1 MKRKNKLLI
10 FKFLI
15 SLLVL
20 FPMTFIMSLVLFE
33 SLTSICFIS
42 LVSIVLSVGHT
53 FIPNDEEDLKEETKM
68 EIQEEIKKEASKIE
82 EVPSNN
88 KIKQLEKVTE
98 DFIEEKEF
106 IKIKIKQY

>member
-20 FPMTFIMSLVLFE
+20 FPMTFIMSLILFE
-33 SLTSICFIS
+33 SSTSIGFVSLIS
-42 LVSIVLSVGHT
+42 IILSIGHT
-53 FIPNDEEDLKEETKM
+53 LVPNDELNYEEKIIKPQVIRKET
-68 EIQEEIKKEASKIE
+68 SKIE
-82 EVPSNN
+82 EVSSNN
-88 KIKQLEKVTE
+88 KIKQIEKVTE